1 MWVCLSVSVRA
12 CMCECVYSS
21 ACVHHNHNDR
31 GEKRKKAKSL
41 RPFQKKKVKKTII
54 YPAPI
59 NGLKGLEVELQRAW
73 AQTRPQM
80 PGNKFEL

>member
-1 MWVCLSVSVRA
+1 MWVCLSVCVRV
-12 CMCECVYSS
+12 CECVPVS
-21 ACVHHNHNDR
+21 AFVHHNHNDR

-73 AQTRPQM
+73 AQTRAQM